1 LLAAGFALIAAFAL
15 VAAVALE
22 AAGDLV
28 AVFALGAA
36 VPLEA
41 AGAFAAAGD
50 LEAAGALAAAFAF
63 GAAFD
68 LGAAFLGVTCT
79 SSPAAVA
86 TIKISGDAFGWAAA
100 AGLIGNE
107 NKTTKQLDGN
117 ASPEIG
123 SRDFLPAIG
132 RKLFQ
137 LRRD

>member
-1 LLAAGFALIAAFAL
+1 L
-15 VAAVALE
+15 VAAVPLE
-22 AAGDLV
+22 AAGALV

-36 VPLEA
+36 VP
-41 AGAFAAAGD
+41 

-100 AGLIGNE
+100 GLIGNE
-107 NKTTKQLDGN
+107 NETTQMGGN

-123 SRDFLPAIG
+123 SRDLLPAIG
-132 RKLFQ
+132 KKLFQ

>member
-1 LLAAGFALIAAFAL
+1 LVAVFAL
-15 VAAVALE
+15 VAAVPLE
-22 AAGDLV
+22 AAGALV

-36 VPLEA
+36 VP
-41 AGAFAAAGD
+41 

-100 AGLIGNE
+100 GLIGNE
-107 NKTTKQLDGN
+107 NETTKQMGGN

-123 SRDFLPAIG
+123 SRDLLPAIG